1 MEKTVFAALIGAAF
15 LLPFHTTA
23 QAAANSAEVRDCVR
37 AIALQECTSARR
49 IKSDERHALI
59 TALGKIKVA
68 CTNGQIEQAHKAAAK
83 LQLAP
88 QQASTD

>member
-68 CTNGQIEQAHKAAAK
+68 GTNG
-83 LQLAP
+83 
-88 QQASTD
+88 